1 MDWIVHQLRVHPELA
16 IFLTLFVGF
25 WIGKIKIGNY
35 SYIGENCM
43 IMPGVTIGENCV
55 IGGGSVVSRSVPDGV
70 MVAGNPARFIGYTEN
85 FYNKIKNNTDMCCKG
100 MNYYQKKAY
109 LLSLSDDVFSH
120 KGNVKIPE

>member
-1 MDWIVHQLRVHPELA
+1 MRIVLLVEEASCLA
-16 IFLTLFVGF
+16 LCQR
-25 WIGKIKIGNY
+25 
-35 SYIGENCM
+35 SY
-43 IMPGVTIGENCV
+43 
-55 IGGGSVVSRSVPDGV
+55 GSPD
-70 MVAGNPARFIGYTEN
+70 NLLCFIGYTEN